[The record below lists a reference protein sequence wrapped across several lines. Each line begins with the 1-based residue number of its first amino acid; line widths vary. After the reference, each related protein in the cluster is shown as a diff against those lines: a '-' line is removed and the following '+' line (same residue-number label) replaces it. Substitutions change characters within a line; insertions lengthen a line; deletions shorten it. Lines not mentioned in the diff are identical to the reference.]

1 MEIAQSA
8 AKFTWFIINLESSS
22 LNLKSSGSKQSYA
35 CSDFAA

>member
-8 AKFTWFIINLESSS
+8 AEFIQFAINLQSPS
-22 LNLKSSGSKQSYA
+22 LNLKFSGSKQSYA